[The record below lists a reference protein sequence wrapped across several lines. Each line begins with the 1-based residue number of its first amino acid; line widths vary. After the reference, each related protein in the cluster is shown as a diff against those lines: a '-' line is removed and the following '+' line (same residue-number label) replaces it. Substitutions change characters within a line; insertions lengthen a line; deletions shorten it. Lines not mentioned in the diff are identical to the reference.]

1 MAHRKFR
8 HLKRRRAIRE
18 PKRRFIVF
26 CEGKNTEPA
35 YFRALQRVY
44 RGALVEIEMI
54 GGVGVPYTIATAAKA
69 KAQKLGLVRR
79 SRRAL
84 NSFEERDE
92 VWAAF
97 DRDEHPRI
105 DEAVQLCE
113 QFGVGVARSNPCF
126 ELWLILHCEDF
137 DKLDDRHAVQAHLKK
152 LRPEY
157 DQKGR
162 KIPNC
167 DDLIICIDAAE
178 KRAAA
183 QLKRRSAEGDR
194 YNRPS
199 TTVGSL
205 TRAINIASKASR
217 GR

>member
-8 HLKRRRAIRE
+8 HLKRRRPIRE
-18 PKRRFIVF
+18 PKRRFIIF

-35 YFRALQRVY
+35 YFHALQRVH
-44 RGALVEIEMI
+44 RDALVEIETI
-54 GGVGVPYTIATAAKA
+54 GGVGVPYTLATAAKA
-69 KAQKLGLVRR
+69 KAQKLGLVPR

-92 VWAAF
+92 VWVAF

-105 DEAVQLCE
+105 DEAVLLCE

-126 ELWLILHCEDF
+126 ELWLILHCADF
-137 DKLDDRHAVQAHLKK
+137 DKLDDRHAVQAHLKM

-167 DDLIICIDAAE
+167 DDLIKCIDVAE
-178 KRAAA
+178 RRAEA
-183 QLKRRSAEGDR
+183 QLKHRSAEGGP
-194 YNRPS
+194 YSRPS

-205 TRAINIASKASR
+205 TLAIKIASKASR